1 MPATACPSR
10 RFPGM
15 DRAIPGPLSA
25 KGPRPLGTRMT
36 GMTGMTARRTHAF
49 GRHRVPPDRP
59 FGRCVPAGMRGRP
72 RRVPR
77 RSRCGSL
84 ATLPRVAFRT
94 PSLTPAPDGERL
106 HSMAPRGRHHS
117 AVVTGRGLSPRVAVR
132 TGDAPQGRVPL
143 RAAQPGL
150 TSTQPRRAGPTCG
163 CRSMQDVYPC
173 VHGVFRPP
181 CTHGYL
187 ALRGTSPELA
197 GRLLRPGPGRRGEG
211 SWPLPEMCARRAAR
225 VLHLIFLAVVH
236 RPLRHAVGGHA
247 DPERVLYAAPREATT
262 ELSPADRR
270 LPEGAPVRVPSNV
283 CRSVLED

>member
-1 MPATACPSR
+1 MSATACPSR

-15 DRAIPGPLSA
+15 DRAIPGPLRA

-94 PSLTPAPDGERL
+94 PPLTPAPDGERL

-132 TGDAPQGRVPL
+132 TGDAPRGRVPL

-173 VHGVFRPP
+173 VHGVLQPP
-181 CTHGYL
+181 RTHGYL
-187 ALRGTSPELA
+187 ALRGVSPGTGTPVASRSRET
-197 GRLLRPGPGRRGEG
+197 GRGAAAPLRDV
-211 SWPLPEMCARRAAR
+211 RAAR
-225 VLHLIFLAVVH
+225 PMRITSRLPDR
-236 RPLRHAVGGHA
+236 RP
-247 DPERVLYAAPREATT
+247 
-262 ELSPADRR
+262 SPAPSCGR
-270 LPEGAPVRVPSNV
+270 LPCRSRARAV
-283 CRSVLED
+283 CRPS

>member
-1 MPATACPSR
+1 MPRPSTARRGGRSIWPGRNSRGRHPHGHAGDGVPVR
-10 RFPGM
+10 RFTGM
-15 DRAIPGPLSA
+15 SRAIPGPLRA
-25 KGPRPLGTRMT
+25 KGMNPLGTRMT

-77 RSRCGSL
+77 RSRCCSL

-94 PSLTPAPDGERL
+94 PPLTPAPDGERL

-163 CRSMQDVYPC
+163 CRSMQDVYLY
-173 VHGVFRPP
+173 VRGDLQPP
-181 CTHGYL
+181 RTYRYL
-187 ALRGTSPELA
+187 ALRGRPP
-197 GRLLRPGPGRRGEG
+197 GLRDACCVPVPGDEKRGLG
-211 SWPLPEMCARRAAR
+211 PSSRCA
-225 VLHLIFLAVVH
+225 
-236 RPLRHAVGGHA
+236 
-247 DPERVLYAAPREATT
+247 D
-262 ELSPADRR
+262 
-270 LPEGAPVRVPSNV
+270 
-283 CRSVLED
+283 

>member
-15 DRAIPGPLSA
+15 GRAIPGPLRA

-36 GMTGMTARRTHAF
+36 GMTGMTAWRIHAF
-49 GRHRVPPDRP
+49 GRHLVPPDRP

-72 RRVPR
+72 RRVSR

-94 PSLTPAPDGERL
+94 PPLTPAPDGERL

-163 CRSMQDVYPC
+163 CRSMQDVYSC
-173 VHGVFRPP
+173 VRAVLWPP
-181 CTHGYL
+181 RTHEYL
-187 ALRGTSPELA
+187 ALRG
-197 GRLLRPGPGRRGEG
+197 GRPPGLRDACCVPVPGDEKRGICP
-211 SWPLPEMCARRAAR
+211 SSRCALGVIRADYISFSRPSSIAR
-225 VLHLIFLAVVH
+225 SDM
-236 RPLRHAVGGHA
+236 R
-247 DPERVLYAAPREATT
+247 
-262 ELSPADRR
+262 
-270 LPEGAPVRVPSNV
+270 
-283 CRSVLED
+283 

>member
-1 MPATACPSR
+1 MPRPSTARRGGRSIWPGRNSRGRHPHGHAGDGVPVR
-10 RFPGM
+10 RFTGM
-15 DRAIPGPLSA
+15 SRAIPGPLRA
-25 KGPRPLGTRMT
+25 KGMNPLGTRMT

-77 RSRCGSL
+77 RSRCCSL

-94 PSLTPAPDGERL
+94 PPLTPAPDGERL

-163 CRSMQDVYPC
+163 CRSMQDVYLY
-173 VHGVFRPP
+173 VRGDLQPP
-181 CTHGYL
+181 RTYRYL
-187 ALRGTSPELA
+187 ALRDRPPG
-197 GRLLRPGPGRRGEG
+197 LRDACCVPVPGDEKRGLG
-211 SWPLPEMCARRAAR
+211 PSSRCA
-225 VLHLIFLAVVH
+225 
-236 RPLRHAVGGHA
+236 
-247 DPERVLYAAPREATT
+247 D
-262 ELSPADRR
+262 
-270 LPEGAPVRVPSNV
+270 
-283 CRSVLED
+283 

>member
-15 DRAIPGPLSA
+15 DRAIPGPLRA

-36 GMTGMTARRTHAF
+36 GMTGMTARRIHVF
-49 GRHRVPPDRP
+49 GRHLVPPDRP
-59 FGRCVPAGMRGRP
+59 CGRCVPAGMRGRP

-84 ATLPRVAFRT
+84 ATLPGVAFRT
-94 PSLTPAPDGERL
+94 PPLTPTSVGERL

-132 TGDAPQGRVPL
+132 MGDAPQGRVPL

-163 CRSMQDVYPC
+163 CRSMQDV
-173 VHGVFRPP
+173 
-181 CTHGYL
+181 
-187 ALRGTSPELA
+187 
-197 GRLLRPGPGRRGEG
+197 
-211 SWPLPEMCARRAAR
+211 
-225 VLHLIFLAVVH
+225 
-236 RPLRHAVGGHA
+236 
-247 DPERVLYAAPREATT
+247 
-262 ELSPADRR
+262 
-270 LPEGAPVRVPSNV
+270 
-283 CRSVLED
+283 

>member
-1 MPATACPSR
+1 MPRPSTARRGGRSIWPGRNSRGRHPHGHAGDGVPVR
-10 RFPGM
+10 RFTGM
-15 DRAIPGPLSA
+15 SRTIPGPLRA
-25 KGPRPLGTRMT
+25 KGMNPLGTRMT

-77 RSRCGSL
+77 RSRCCSL

-94 PSLTPAPDGERL
+94 PPLTPAPDGERL

-163 CRSMQDVYPC
+163 CRSMQDVYLY
-173 VHGVFRPP
+173 VRGDLQPP
-181 CTHGYL
+181 RTYRYL
-187 ALRGTSPELA
+187 ALRGRPP
-197 GRLLRPGPGRRGEG
+197 GLRDACCVPVPGDEKRGLG
-211 SWPLPEMCARRAAR
+211 PSSRCA
-225 VLHLIFLAVVH
+225 
-236 RPLRHAVGGHA
+236 
-247 DPERVLYAAPREATT
+247 D
-262 ELSPADRR
+262 
-270 LPEGAPVRVPSNV
+270 
-283 CRSVLED
+283 

>member
-1 MPATACPSR
+1 M
-10 RFPGM
+10 GM
-15 DRAIPGPLSA
+15 SRAIPGPLRA
-25 KGPRPLGTRMT
+25 KGMNPLGTRMT

-72 RRVPR
+72 RR
-77 RSRCGSL
+77 SRCCSL

-94 PSLTPAPDGERL
+94 PPLTPAPDGERL

-163 CRSMQDVYPC
+163 CRSMQDVYLY
-173 VHGVFRPP
+173 VRGDLQPP
-181 CTHGYL
+181 RTYRYL
-187 ALRGTSPELA
+187 ALRGRPP
-197 GRLLRPGPGRRGEG
+197 GLRDACCVPVPGDEKRGLG
-211 SWPLPEMCARRAAR
+211 PSSRCA
-225 VLHLIFLAVVH
+225 
-236 RPLRHAVGGHA
+236 
-247 DPERVLYAAPREATT
+247 D
-262 ELSPADRR
+262 
-270 LPEGAPVRVPSNV
+270 
-283 CRSVLED
+283 

>member
-15 DRAIPGPLSA
+15 DRAIPGPLRA
-25 KGPRPLGTRMT
+25 KGPRPLGTRVT

-94 PSLTPAPDGERL
+94 PPLTPAPDGERL

-117 AVVTGRGLSPRVAVR
+117 AVVTGRGLSPGSPRAGRCSPRSRPPARGSAGAHLDATSSDGADMRLPVDARCVSVR
-132 TGDAPQGRVPL
+132 TRRLSAAAHTRISCPAGRVPRACGTL
-143 RAAQPGL
+143 VASRSRETGRGAAAPLRDVRAARPIRI
-150 TSTQPRRAGPTCG
+150 TSR
-163 CRSMQDVYPC
+163 
-173 VHGVFRPP
+173 F
-181 CTHGYL
+181 
-187 ALRGTSPELA
+187 
-197 GRLLRPGPGRRGEG
+197 PGRR
-211 SWPLPEMCARRAAR
+211 P
-225 VLHLIFLAVVH
+225 
-236 RPLRHAVGGHA
+236 
-247 DPERVLYAAPREATT
+247 
-262 ELSPADRR
+262 SPA
-270 LPEGAPVRVPSNV
+270 PSCGRSPCRSRARAV
-283 CRSVLED
+283 CRPS

>member
-15 DRAIPGPLSA
+15 DRAIPGPLRA

-36 GMTGMTARRTHAF
+36 GMTGMTARRIHVF
-49 GRHRVPPDRP
+49 GRHLVPPDRP
-59 FGRCVPAGMRGRP
+59 CGRCVPAGMRGRP

-84 ATLPRVAFRT
+84 ATLPGVAFRT
-94 PSLTPAPDGERL
+94 PPLTSTSVGERL

-163 CRSMQDVYPC
+163 CRSMQDVYSC
-173 VHGVFRPP
+173 VRAVLWPTR
-181 CTHGYL
+181 THEYL
-187 ALRGTSPELA
+187 ALRGRPRACGTPVASRSRETRRGALA
-197 GRLLRPGPGRRGEG
+197 PLRDVRAVWHARATFHFPGRR
-211 SWPLPEMCARRAAR
+211 P
-225 VLHLIFLAVVH
+225 
-236 RPLRHAVGGHA
+236 
-247 DPERVLYAAPREATT
+247 
-262 ELSPADRR
+262 SPAPLCGRR
-270 LPEGAPVRVPSNV
+270 P
-283 CRSVLED
+283 CRF

>member
-1 MPATACPSR
+1 MPRPSTARRGGRSIWPGRNSRGRHPHGHAGDGVPVR
-10 RFPGM
+10 RFTGM
-15 DRAIPGPLSA
+15 SRAIPGPLRA
-25 KGPRPLGTRMT
+25 KGMNPLGTR
-36 GMTGMTARRTHAF
+36 MTGMTARRTHAF

-77 RSRCGSL
+77 RSRCCSL

-94 PSLTPAPDGERL
+94 PPLTPAPDGERL

-163 CRSMQDVYPC
+163 CRSMQDVYLY
-173 VHGVFRPP
+173 VRGDLQPP
-181 CTHGYL
+181 RTYRYL
-187 ALRGTSPELA
+187 ALRDRPPG
-197 GRLLRPGPGRRGEG
+197 LRDACCVPVPGDEKRGLG
-211 SWPLPEMCARRAAR
+211 PSSRCA
-225 VLHLIFLAVVH
+225 
-236 RPLRHAVGGHA
+236 
-247 DPERVLYAAPREATT
+247 D
-262 ELSPADRR
+262 
-270 LPEGAPVRVPSNV
+270 
-283 CRSVLED
+283 